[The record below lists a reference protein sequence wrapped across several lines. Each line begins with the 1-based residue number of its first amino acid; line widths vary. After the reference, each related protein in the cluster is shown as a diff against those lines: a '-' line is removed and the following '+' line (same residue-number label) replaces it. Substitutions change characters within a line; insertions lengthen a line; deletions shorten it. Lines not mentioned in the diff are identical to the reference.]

1 MHFALPL
8 PIQQILTLLQ
18 QSGYSAEAVGGC
30 VRDSLLRRIPK
41 DWDITT
47 NAHPEQIQALFPDSV
62 YENTF
67 GTVGIKVPR
76 PESTEEVS
84 VYDIVEVTTYR
95 VEGDY
100 TDSRHPDR
108 VQFVGELKQDL
119 SRRDF
124 TINAMALDWKS
135 EGESTVIDYF
145 GGRSDL
151 DAKVIRA
158 VGDPVERF
166 TEDALR
172 MLRAIRFAVYLGDT
186 GASGKSEQ
194 TDWKIEKGTW
204 EAIQK
209 LAPTLANI
217 SAERIRDEFSKI
229 ILSPYPMHG
238 VLLLEDAGL
247 LQYII
252 PELREGIGITQNL
265 HHIYTVWEHNL
276 RALHTCPSD
285 KLEVRLATLLHDV
298 AKPRTKK
305 GDGYRSTFYNHD
317 HVGARM
323 TRKILDRLRYSR
335 KIADHA
341 ALLVDNHL
349 FYYNVGE
356 VTEASVRR
364 LLSRVGRENMD
375 DLMAVRIGDRL
386 GSGVPKAKPYK
397 LRHLEYMV
405 DKVSTDAVSVK
416 MLKISGVDLKEKL
429 GIAPGPIYGAILDV
443 LLAEVIDDAA
453 KNTPEHLLQRA
464 EELKDESPESLRA
477 LAKKRI
483 EEEREKDLKEIK
495 SKHWVE

>member
-1 MHFALPL
+1 MHFALPV
-8 PIQQILTLLQ
+8 PVQQILTLLH
-18 QSGYSAEAVGGC
+18 QSGHTAEAVGGC
-30 VRDSLLRRIPK
+30 VRDSLIGREPK

-47 NAHPEQIQALFPDSV
+47 DAKPEEIQAIFPDSV

-67 GTVGIKVPR
+67 GTVGVKVHK
-76 PESTEEVS
+76 PEYTKENP

-124 TINAMALDWKS
+124 TVNAMALHWQV
-135 EGESTVIDYF
+135 GAESTIIDYF
-145 GGRSDL
+145 GGQADL
-151 DAKVIRA
+151 EAKTIRA

-172 MLRAIRFAVYLGDT
+172 MLRAIRFAVYLGD
-186 GASGKSEQ
+186 ANLSQKSEQ

-229 ILSPYPMHG
+229 LLSPYPMHG

-335 KIADHA
+335 KLSDHA
-341 ALLVDNHL
+341 AMLVDNHL

-386 GSGVPKAKPYK
+386 GSGVPKGKPYK
-397 LRHLEYMV
+397 LRHLEYMI

-416 MLKISGVDLKEKL
+416 MLKISGVDLKEEL

-453 KNTPEHLLQRA
+453 RNTPEYLLKRA
-464 EELKDESPESLRA
+464 GELKDESPESLRT

-483 EEEREKDLKEIK
+483 EEEREKDLREIK